1 MKRWMFIFCLLV
13 STMMMAGCKT
23 EPSSVPVHQDT
34 SLTTAAQVSSS
45 QAEAEDTMSET
56 PNKEPNFASEEF
68 IISEIGISLTLK
80 EPFFQIVTSDLVNEQ
95 QVMQILAYID
105 GMERLD
111 EPNSPGS
118 MSGVTATVRYRGD
131 AYSYFFDSRGLGR
144 KMSDTDVTIWYSID
158 PGAYDYLKNIV
169 INMVYDHLQQS
180 VSEQYQYL
188 RKNLSEKDYS
198 HMKRVDNT
206 ITIWCTNEEA
216 VRRVVNAYSGSENAD
231 IIYKSTK
238 YSASALRPVLDELM
252 ALNFLKDKEIVMDIS
267 ISENGIC
274 ITVFNLA
281 QAEEIQKWL
290 DNYEKKTYVYV
301 KEFSIIPPTN
311 PS

>member
-1 MKRWMFIFCLLV
+1 
-13 STMMMAGCKT
+13 
-23 EPSSVPVHQDT
+23 
-34 SLTTAAQVSSS
+34 
-45 QAEAEDTMSET
+45 MSET